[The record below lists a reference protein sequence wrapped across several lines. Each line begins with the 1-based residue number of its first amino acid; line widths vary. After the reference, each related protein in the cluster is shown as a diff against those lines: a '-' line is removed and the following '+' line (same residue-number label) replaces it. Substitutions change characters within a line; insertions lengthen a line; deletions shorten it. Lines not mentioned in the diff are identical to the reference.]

1 MPIPLNQREPLLLS
15 NQNLDRKDYKVFNK
29 LMSYKVS
36 LIFKTFNIKVI
47 DIGSDTFGNQ
57 FIQKILQNQPSSP
70 ILSIPKCFADLCG
83 LAKKC

>member
-15 NQNLDRKDYKVFNK
+15 NQNLDQKDYKVFNK

-57 FIQKILQNQPSSP
+57 FIQKILQISHPPQ
-70 ILSIPKCFADLCG
+70 F
-83 LAKKC
+83 